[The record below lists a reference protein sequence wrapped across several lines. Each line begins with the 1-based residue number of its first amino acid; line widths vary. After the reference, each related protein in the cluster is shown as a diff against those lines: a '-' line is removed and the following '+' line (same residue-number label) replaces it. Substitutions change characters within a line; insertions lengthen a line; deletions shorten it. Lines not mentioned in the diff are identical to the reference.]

1 MALHVVTGCA
11 GFIGSHL
18 VDALLARGD
27 EVVGIDR
34 FSDHYDRALRET
46 NLAEALAAPGFRLV
60 EGDLCDADLAPL
72 VDGAAGVFHLA
83 AQPGVRG
90 SWGQGFAL
98 YARDN
103 LVATQ
108 RVAEAAAAAGA
119 RLVWTSS
126 SSVYGDAGRH
136 PTPESVVPRPISP
149 YGVTKLA
156 CEALVGAYAGRG
168 LDAVTLRLFTV
179 YGPRQRPDMAF
190 ARAIAAAAHG
200 RAFTVLGDGAQTRD
214 VTYVD
219 DAVQAALRA
228 MEAGRRGAVYNV
240 GGGAEVPLVACLRAI
255 ERLMGTP
262 LPLVYAEAASGDA
275 ARTSADTTAAR
286 RDLDWEPQTPLD
298 DGMAAQVRA
307 GTAGAGSG
315 ARLDRVTER

>member
-1 MALHVVTGCA
+1 MASFVVTGCA

-34 FSDHYDRALRET
+34 FSGHYPRRMKEA
-46 NLAEALAAPGFRLV
+46 NLAGALADPGFRMI
-60 EGDLCDADLAPL
+60 EGDLCAIDLDEA

-90 SWGQGFAL
+90 SWGEGFAL

-119 RLVWTSS
+119 RLVWASS
-126 SSVYGDAGRH
+126 SSVYGDAALH
-136 PTPESVVPRPISP
+136 PTPEATPPRPISP

-156 CEALVGAYAGRG
+156 CEALVGAGAARG

-179 YGPRQRPDMAF
+179 YGPRQRPDMGYNIF
-190 ARAIAAAAHG
+190 IRSILNQELI
-200 RAFTVLGDGAQTRD
+200 TVDGDGTDSRSN
-214 VTYVD
+214 TYVRD
-219 DAVQAALRA
+219 CVQGLILAFEQRAAS
-228 MEAGRRGAVYNV
+228 AGEIFNI
-240 GGGAEVPLVACLRAI
+240 GGGEEVSVNEVLHMLQELSGQRARITHGPRRPGDQRRTVAAI
-255 ERLMGTP
+255 GK
-262 LPLVYAEAASGDA
+262 
-275 ARTSADTTAAR
+275 AR
-286 RDLDWEPQTPLD
+286 RLLGYAPATRLI
-298 DGMAAQVRA
+298 DGLAAQIAWQREQM
-307 GTAGAGSG
+307 GFTQ
-315 ARLDRVTER
+315 